1 MFRVRQELT
10 KLKAANAA
18 LMKEKLAAEAAA
30 KEAETR
36 GATALKEAEA
46 RASKALEEADADCT
60 KLNKVVEELKAEVQ
74 SQVAILEEVSARATE
89 AEAQARQA
97 EEVRDGLT
105 TSLNQ
110 LTADRVWMR
119 DHDIAHILETI
130 LDAPENA
137 VAVSEIKERA
147 QLAGSRFTDER
158 SGFHGIDTEVV
169 YAAAVDAYNNL
180 SIYALVDN
188 EKSLEAEDYV
198 DRLRLLFDR
207 PKEEDEVVG
216 GAKNDAGTSGTKAD

>member
-1 MFRVRQELT
+1 MTTHKLFPCLLRVGYCLFILLGVICEQ
-10 KLKAANAA
+10 
-18 LMKEKLAAEAAA
+18 
-30 KEAETR
+30 
-36 GATALKEAEA
+36 
-46 RASKALEEADADCT
+46 
-60 KLNKVVEELKAEVQ
+60 AEVQ

-89 AEAQARQA
+89 AEAQERQA

-110 LTADRVWMR
+110 LTADRVWMC
-119 DHDIAHILETI
+119 DQDIAHILETI

-137 VAVSEIKERA
+137 AAVSEIKERA
-147 QLAGSRFTDER
+147 QQAGSRFTDER
-158 SGFHGIDTEVV
+158 SGFHGVDTEAV

-180 SIYALVDN
+180 SISALDDT

-198 DRLRLLFDR
+198 DRLRLLYDR